1 MKGRRE
7 SKPIIRHASS
17 VMGHIDEIMMED
29 QTDRALECVSV
40 TSSRFS
46 IPSLHLSNLSIYRTR
61 EEDTPLWRH
70 QRDLWTIRDLTLPQ
84 RYPSVLYERLPEKLC
99 FSWRVLTWSKQSWM
113 SKNVF
118 LSMVVSRIVS
128 IEREYRTSICD
139 WNDLDN
145 RSQCLRFSE
154 PVNRPL
160 YSSYLC

>member
-61 EEDTPLWRH
+61 EEDTPL
-70 QRDLWTIRDLTLPQ
+70 
-84 RYPSVLYERLPEKLC
+84 
-99 FSWRVLTWSKQSWM
+99 
-113 SKNVF
+113 
-118 LSMVVSRIVS
+118 
-128 IEREYRTSICD
+128 
-139 WNDLDN
+139 
-145 RSQCLRFSE
+145 
-154 PVNRPL
+154 
-160 YSSYLC
+160 